1 MSGTPQEP
9 IQVQVNAKPWH
20 WRNTMKTVRFF
31 IFDARAGF
39 FVVLVLVH
47 ARLWTL
53 CLMLLIMAFF
63 WLLERKQLTFPAA
76 LRAIRVWFIG
86 PKRPGWIWHRRRKLD
101 DTGSR

>member
-1 MSGTPQEP
+1 MAVVAVEVGKS
-9 IQVQVNAKPWH
+9 WH
-20 WRNTMKTVRFF
+20 WRNTQKTVRFF

-53 CLMLLIMAFF
+53 CLAILVMLIF
-63 WLLERKQLTFPAA
+63 WALERKSLTFPAA
-76 LRAIRVWFIG
+76 LRAMRVWLIG
-86 PKRPGWIWHRRRKLD
+86 SRRPGWIFTRRRRLL